1 VRAYA
6 VVTLG
11 KLCLRD
17 KALARQHVNVF
28 LRELVPEPD
37 QPPPQAL
44 TAAAAVA
51 AGARRQAGAA
61 AAAAA
66 AAVRSNA
73 LLVLGDLCVR
83 YTSLVDRYSQRG
95 PICAPI

>member
-1 VRAYA
+1 MRAYA

-61 AAAAA
+61 AAS

>member
-1 VRAYA
+1 MRAYA

-51 AGARRQAGAA
+51 AGNRRQAGTGAA
-61 AAAAA
+61 S

-83 YTSLVDRYSQRG
+83 YTSLVDR
-95 PICAPI
+95 